1 MHLTGSLQMA
11 VDDLAQTLAMQK
23 ISERS
28 GDPLAAAP
36 PLLLL
41 LLLLLSGEHNERHVS
56 DCLEAIHEQHMQL
69 KHAKD
74 NIETEMLTCCAS
86 IVVVVIVVV

>member
-1 MHLTGSLQMA
+1 MA

-36 PLLLL
+36 PL